1 VLLRR
6 DVPASYEPWNRRWGA
21 PHGHPVGRA
30 ILPHK
35 LRSLPGAA
43 QLIGPFGFQPN
54 SDTRRLEYPW
64 AFEALELA
72 PGMRVVEV
80 GGSNSG
86 FQFVLDQAGCSVV
99 NVDPGEAARGVGW
112 PVTPEFTARLNQRFG
127 SRVELRNCFIEDAKL
142 DDASFDRALSISAI
156 EHIPRSEIPG
166 ILDHVRRALKP
177 GGLFVV
183 TVDLFLDLEP
193 FTSATENRWGT
204 NVPIRWLVEQSGL
217 ELVVGKREELLGYD
231 EFDAARIDAMR
242 EQFYVGAAWP
252 VMVQAFVLRKPEA

>member
-99 NVDPGEAARGVGW
+99 NVDPSAGRVNFYCDVSPGEDLMLVRRTSLIQSTERDFRAFMADKSGP
-112 PVTPEFTARLNQRFG
+112 PVA
-127 SRVELRNCFIEDAKL
+127 
-142 DDASFDRALSISAI
+142 
-156 EHIPRSEIPG
+156 G
-166 ILDHVRRALKP
+166 ILNDCILRRLYNDK
-177 GGLFVV
+177 
-183 TVDLFLDLEP
+183 
-193 FTSATENRWGT
+193 
-204 NVPIRWLVEQSGL
+204 
-217 ELVVGKREELLGYD
+217 ELSR
-231 EFDAARIDAMR
+231 
-242 EQFYVGAAWP
+242 VGAALP
-252 VMVQAFVLRKPEA
+252 